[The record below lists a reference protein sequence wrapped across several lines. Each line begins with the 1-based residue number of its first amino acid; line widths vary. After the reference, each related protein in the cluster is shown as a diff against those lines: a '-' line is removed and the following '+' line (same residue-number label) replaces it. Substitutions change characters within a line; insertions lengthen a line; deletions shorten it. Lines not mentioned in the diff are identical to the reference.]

1 MAETFY
7 IPTSNE
13 WFQFLHFLADTCYPV
28 FFILGILVC
37 VTWYLTVA
45 SIIEVGKVSHFSRV
59 RLCATP

>member
-28 FFILGILVC
+28 FFILGILLC
-37 VTWYLTVA
+37 VTWYLAVA
-45 SIIEVGKVSHFSRV
+45 SIIEYHFICLLDNCITS
-59 RLCATP
+59 L